1 MIRRMPLRV
10 TIGDF
15 SRMTHLSVKALRHYH
30 EIGLLEPVAVNPESG
45 YRLYDVDQVP
55 TAQVIRRLKD
65 LGMPLDDVKRV
76 LQAPDLGARNRAIVD
91 HLQRMESQLQQTQA
105 NVASLRRLLET
116 PRPADLSVEF
126 RSVPQTTSLAIR
138 ERVDAD
144 DFGDWWTEAYE
155 ELHAVAR
162 RKRLSRSGHDGALY
176 PAEWFEDEGGDVTA
190 FMPVTG
196 DVEAARRGRVQA
208 YVVPGAELAF
218 LLHRGPLGDL
228 DQTFAALGSFVLERA
243 IGVEGPMRE
252 YYLVSVFETPDEA
265 SHRTEVAWP
274 VFQTAV
280 RK

>member
-1 MIRRMPLRV
+1 MIRPMPLRV

-76 LQAPDLGARNRAIVD
+76 LRAPDLGARNRAIVD

-116 PRPADLSVEF
+116 PQPADLRVEF
-126 RSVPQTTSLAIR
+126 RSVAQTASLAIR
-138 ERVDAD
+138 ETVTAHDL
-144 DFGDWWTEAYE
+144 GDWWTEAYE
-155 ELHAVAR
+155 ELHAIAR
-162 RKRLSRSGHDGALY
+162 RKGLTRSGHDGALY
-176 PAEWFEDEGGDVTA
+176 PTEWFEDEAGDVTA
-190 FMPVTG
+190 FMPVNG
-196 DVEAARRGRVQA
+196 DAEAARRGRVQP
-208 YVVPGAELAF
+208 YLVPGAELAF
-218 LLHRGPLGDL
+218 LLHQGPVGDL
-228 DQTFAALGSFVLERA
+228 DQTFAALGRFVLERA
-243 IGVEGPMRE
+243 IGVEGPIRE
-252 YYLVSVFETPDEA
+252 YYLVSSFETPDEQ

-280 RK
+280 KG